1 MRRKQRPFKTDFA
14 TAGDAEAAFE
24 TVDVDA
30 YDAPVVPSPV
40 IHVTSVTDRV
50 MEHSKSH
57 PRMLKSNAT
66 SHVWAF
72 GAIAELL
79 DKYVYACVE
88 MVYALGDD
96 GIDAHGDNTTDV

>member
-1 MRRKQRPFKTDFA
+1 VR
-14 TAGDAEAAFE
+14 
-24 TVDVDA
+24 
-30 YDAPVVPSPV
+30 VV
-40 IHVTSVTDRV
+40 IG
-50 MEHSKSH
+50 
-57 PRMLKSNAT
+57 NAT